1 MNDIN
6 FVKNIDNLGRIV
18 IPMDIRRKLQIN
30 TGDVLSITCNDK
42 DILLTKYSSLNNN
55 IKIINILK
63 EFVDIL
69 SLNVILVDRENVIF
83 SNVFNETEISKDLK
97 SNLNRCVKNEK
108 GVLSFKDTMIDEY
121 YSMVPII
128 TSDGVIGSI
137 ICLGNDEKLYQICEL
152 ISKIIGVELNIT

>member
-55 IKIINILK
+55 IRVINIIK
-63 EFVDIL
+63 EFVDVL
-69 SLNVILVDRENVIF
+69 CLHVILIDRENVIY
-83 SNVFNETEISKDLK
+83 SNVLNDTELSSEIKN
-97 SNLNRCVKNEK
+97 NLNRCVKNEK
-108 GVLSFKDTMIDEY
+108 GMLNFKDTVIDEY

-128 TSDGVIGSI
+128 TSDGVVGSI

-152 ISKIIGVELNIT
+152 ISKVIGVELNIT

>member
-42 DILLTKYSSLNNN
+42 DILLTKYSSLNNS
-55 IKIINILK
+55 IKIINIMK
-63 EFVDIL
+63 EFVDVL
-69 SLNVILVDRENVIF
+69 SLHVILVDRENVIY
-83 SNVFNETEISKDLK
+83 SNVFNDTEIGKDLK
-97 SNLNRCVKNEK
+97 NNLNRCVKNEK
-108 GVLSFKDTMIDEY
+108 GILSFKDTIIDEY

-137 ICLGNDEKLYQICEL
+137 ICLGNDDKLYQICEL
-152 ISKIIGVELNIT
+152 ISKVIGVELNIT

>member
-55 IKIINILK
+55 IKIINIIK
-63 EFVDIL
+63 EFVDVLGLHIIL
-69 SLNVILVDRENVIF
+69 IDRESVIF
-83 SNVFNETEISKDLK
+83 SNVLSDTELSNELK
-97 SNLNRCVKNEK
+97 NNLNRCIRNEK
-108 GVLSFKDTMIDEY
+108 GVLAFKDSILDEY
-121 YSMVPII
+121 FSMVPII
-128 TSDGVIGSI
+128 TSDGVVGSV
-137 ICLGNDEKLYQICEL
+137 ICLGQDEKLYQICEL
-152 ISKIIGVELNIT
+152 ISKVISVELNIT